1 MADGEPAI
9 QALMTAVK
17 LARQEGT
24 VVTDKPRSDSKSK
37 GLGGES
43 SPVDAGFAA
52 HLGGVDGETVPNDA
66 ESALNSCA
74 MGCAA
79 LWLESHSR
87 HHLGRWVDTVQ
98 KTARTWIRRC
108 DR

>member
-9 QALMTAVK
+9 QTLMTAVK

-24 VVTDKPRSDSKSK
+24 VVTGKPRYDSKSK

-43 SPVDAGFAA
+43 SPVGAGIAA

-66 ESALNSCA
+66 ESAFNSCA
-74 MGCAA
+74 MECTA
-79 LWLESHSR
+79 LWLESHSM
-87 HHLGRWVDTVQ
+87 HHPGRWRDTVQ
-98 KTARTWIRRC
+98 KTAMTWIRRC